1 MFCILIFSKMED
13 LLDDN
18 GVAYSRVILQAAYI
32 ASVSLTF
39 RVDLEGGDQMDNIT
53 QFTTFLGDQEAFFS
67 FGDYI
72 VMEGGRGSLD
82 VTASGNVVQHS
93 EDVALFTTSYS
104 SP

>member
-1 MFCILIFSKMED
+1 MTYIIQVANSDCSHFKMKD

-18 GVAYSRVILQAAYI
+18 GVVYRRVILQAAYI

-39 RVDLEGGDQMDNIT
+39 RVDLEEGDQMDNVT
-53 QFTTFLGDQEAFFS
+53 QFTAFLGDQESFSS

-82 VTASGNVVQHS
+82 ITVSG
-93 EDVALFTTSYS
+93 
-104 SP
+104 